1 MKKQGKLF
9 FALFVLLLVCLG
21 CFTNKNNSNNYA
33 HKDGD
38 VLEIPEGLSVA
49 VHYFSRSGNTKKV
62 ALAIAHTLGVEA
74 VSIKNIGKIDTTIDI
89 LFLGA
94 ATYRNDVDKNV
105 KAYIQTLNNKNIK
118 RVVIFSTAGANSA
131 YPIMKSLLNE
141 KNILVD
147 DKNFFC
153 RGHIFIE
160 NIGHPNQDDLA
171 QAVLFTKEII
181 REQRLRR

>member
-1 MKKQGKLF
+1 MKKRGKLFVF
-9 FALFVLLLVCLG
+9 FALFFLFFLG
-21 CFTNKNNSNNYA
+21 CFTNRNNSNKYIY
-33 HKDGD
+33 KDED

-74 VSIKNIGKIDTTIDI
+74 VSIKDIGKIDTTIDI
-89 LFLGA
+89 LFLRA

-105 KAYIQTLNNKNIK
+105 KAYIQTLDNNNIK

-141 KNILVD
+141 KNIPVD

-160 NIGHPNQDDLA
+160 NIGRPNQDDLD
-171 QAVLFTKEII
+171 QAVVFTKEII
-181 REQRLRR
+181 SEQQLK